1 MMSRN
6 FTPEQELVD
15 QLSSGNAE
23 ALEELSRRYSYPL
36 YSYRNNK
43 LNSPDDA
50 KRIVRNI
57 FISLWENRHRLPE
70 NFSLSIHLYTE
81 VRKAVVQC
89 VNSKLK
95 TSANIPTIESEI
107 IPGFSVVA
115 LQQARQFVNPNDIKK
130 SSHYFSAREK
140 GSYEEQWWNR
150 YFSAISLK
158 GLKHGL
164 KSKLNL
170 W

>member
-6 FTPEQELVD
+6 FTPERELVD
-15 QLSSGNAE
+15 QLSAGNTE
-23 ALEELSRRYSYPL
+23 AIEELSRRYSYSL
-36 YSYRNNK
+36 YSYCSSK
-43 LNSPDDA
+43 LNSHEDA

-81 VRKAVVQC
+81 VRKAVIHC

-95 TSANIPTIESEI
+95 ASANIPEIESEI

-115 LQQARQFVNPNDIKK
+115 LQQARQFVNESDIQK
-130 SSHYFSAREK
+130 SSHYFSATGK
-140 GSYEEQWWNR
+140 GNYEDQGWNR
-150 YFSAISLK
+150 YFSAINLK
-158 GLKHGL
+158 GLKHGF
-164 KSKLNL
+164 KSMLNL

>member
-23 ALEELSRRYSYPL
+23 ALEELSRRYSYSL
-36 YSYRNNK
+36 YSYCNTK
-43 LNSPDDA
+43 LNSPEDA

-70 NFSLSIHLYTE
+70 NFSLSTHLYTE
-81 VRKAVVQC
+81 VRKSVIQC
-89 VNSKLK
+89 VNSRLK
-95 TSANIPTIESEI
+95 TNANVSGIESDI

-115 LQQARQFVNPNDIKK
+115 LQQARQFVNPSDIQK
-130 SSHYFSAREK
+130 SSLYFSDREK
-140 GSYEEQWWNR
+140 GNYEEQRWNR
-150 YFSAISLK
+150 YFSALNLK
-158 GLKHGL
+158 GLKHGV
-164 KSKLNL
+164 KSMLNL